1 MVQLVAFHF
10 QRIYANLHLGE
21 YQDRRKHVPV
31 DCSKTLWILAT
42 NALDPTI
49 KTFCKA
55 HKKIV
60 LDDPY
65 SLEAPR
71 LLKSLQSELKNE
83 FKDWFGV
90 SVYLELGTTDR

>member
-1 MVQLVAFHF
+1 MVHLVAFHF
-10 QRIYANLHLGE
+10 ERTYANLHLGE

-65 SLEAPR
+65 SPEAPR
-71 LLKSLQSELKNE
+71 ILKSLQTDLKNE

-90 SVYLELGTTDR
+90 SLYLGRRPTDR